1 MGMLQDFRDFLV
13 KDNALALAIG
23 VIIGGAMGK
32 LVGSITDDLIMPV
45 VGVLM
50 PDDSSWQTW
59 GIALNA
65 DNTMKI
71 GAFGASLVNLLIVGF
86 VCFILL
92 KLLVRKKPA

>member
-1 MGMLQDFRDFLV
+1 MKLLLEFRDFLI

-23 VIIGGAMGK
+23 VIIGAGMGK
-32 LVGSITDDLIMPV
+32 LVASITDDLIMPI

-50 PDDSSWQTW
+50 PDDSTWQTW

-65 DNTMKI
+65 DNTLKI
-71 GAFGASLVNLLIVGF
+71 GSFLAALINLLIVGF
-86 VCFILL
+86 VCFILV

>member
-1 MGMLQDFRDFLV
+1 MKMMQEYRDFLV

-45 VGVLM
+45 IGVLM

-59 GIALNA
+59 GITLNA
-65 DNTMKI
+65 ENTMKI
-71 GAFGASLVNLLIVGF
+71 GAFGAALVNLLIVGF